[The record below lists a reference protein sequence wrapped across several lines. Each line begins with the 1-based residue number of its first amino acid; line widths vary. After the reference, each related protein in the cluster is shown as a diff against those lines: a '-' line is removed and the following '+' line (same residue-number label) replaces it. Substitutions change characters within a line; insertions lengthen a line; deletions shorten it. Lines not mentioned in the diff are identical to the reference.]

1 MEEIAPGVFHWKARH
16 PRIKVEVS
24 SYYLAEPRTLLDPMV
39 PPDEG
44 LEWFDERPPERIV
57 LTNRHHYR
65 ESDRFRDR
73 FDLTVKVNEAGM
85 HEFEGAP
92 QVESFSIG
100 DEIAPGVTAHEFG
113 AICPDDTALH
123 IATGP
128 GFVAF
133 ADGVIRYGKLGFVPD
148 NLMDGPDEVKR
159 QTYEMARDLLDLDFD
174 GVLVAHGDPMPSGA
188 KQALRE
194 FVEGAA

>member
-1 MEEIAPGVFHWKARH
+1 MQEIAPGVFHWKARH
-16 PRIKVEVS
+16 PRIKMDVS
-24 SYYLAEPRTLLDPMV
+24 SYYLAEPSVLLDPMV

-65 ESDRFRDR
+65 ESDRFRER
-73 FDLTVKVNEAGM
+73 FDLPVKVNERGM
-85 HEFEGAP
+85 HEFEGGP
-92 QVESFSIG
+92 QVEPFSIG
-100 DEIAPGVTAHEFG
+100 DELAPGVTAHEFG

-159 QTYEMARDLLDLDFD
+159 HTYDMARDLLELDFD
-174 GVLVAHGDPMPSGA
+174 GVLVAHGDPIPSGG